1 MPIRHCEKIQIF
13 AWKRVFLKQPKIDW
27 KPFTPRPKGFLWE
40 KWEFFALYTLRIL
53 KYNFILKINFAYP
66 ALRKNPNLDM
76 KMRFFKQPKIGRKPF
91 RPRPKGF
98 LLEKME
104 ILALYTLRISKYK
117 FILEINLAYPVL
129 RKKSK
134 F

>member
-1 MPIRHCEKIQIF
+1 MEI
-13 AWKRVFLKQPKIDW
+13 L
-27 KPFTPRPKGFLWE
+27 
-40 KWEFFALYTLRIL
+40 ALYTLRIL
-53 KYNFILKINFAYP
+53 KYNFILEINFAYP
-66 ALRKNPNLDM
+66 ALRKNPNFDM
-76 KMRFFKQPKIGRKPF
+76 KTRFFLKQPKIGWKPF

-104 ILALYTLRISKYK
+104 ILALYTLRILEYN
-117 FILEINLAYPVL
+117 FILGIHFAYPVL